1 VQAKDIMTINV
12 ISVSEESPVH
22 EIVSLLLKYRISAVP
37 VIDTARKVV
46 GIVSEGDLLRPE
58 AANRSGTRRPWWL
71 EAVSASQPVDY
82 EKAHG
87 RTAGAVMTRNV
98 ISVDENTP
106 LNEIAELLE
115 RHHIKRVPVLSDG
128 SLVGIV
134 SRANLLQGLANTI
147 VDHHEP
153 GAAKDRQLRHELM
166 KILLDEHKLD
176 PVFVNITVNDGNVR
190 LWGVVE
196 NVDEAAVA
204 EAAAKALPGVKSV
217 DNNLGPGPMS
227 GVPV

>member
-1 VQAKDIMTINV
+1 
-12 ISVSEESPVH
+12 
-22 EIVSLLLKYRISAVP
+22 
-37 VIDTARKVV
+37 
-46 GIVSEGDLLRPE
+46 
-58 AANRSGTRRPWWL
+58 
-71 EAVSASQPVDY
+71 
-82 EKAHG
+82 
-87 RTAGAVMTRNV
+87 
-98 ISVDENTP
+98 
-106 LNEIAELLE
+106 
-115 RHHIKRVPVLSDG
+115 
-128 SLVGIV
+128 
-134 SRANLLQGLANTI
+134 
-147 VDHHEP
+147 
-153 GAAKDRQLRHELM
+153 M